1 MSGTKK
7 TLFDY
12 LNAIFY
18 KKDLKYDKKIANGY
32 KLTLWLSHDKNLIYL
47 TNRINQI
54 LFSVPDNLTYN
65 YFYYEVP
72 KGRRYISYVKKDKGK
87 NDKRVKELMKQ
98 YEMSEREVLQCLI
111 D

>member
-1 MSGTKK
+1 MSGNKP

-18 KKDLKYDKKIANGY
+18 KRDLKYDKRIVNAYG
-32 KLTLWLSHDKNLIYL
+32 LTLWLSHDKKLIDL

-65 YFYYEVP
+65 YFYHKVP
-72 KGRRYISYVKKDKGK
+72 KGRRYISYVKKDRGK
-87 NDKRVKELMKQ
+87 DDKRVKELMKQ